1 MAEPDFD
8 VPGGP
13 NAGDFGAPPGGFS
26 GSGIGIGPNTLEVMQ
41 QNLPP
46 DLQAGDQGGLTLT
59 EAISLDKANA
69 ANFPEGTTAGIQA
82 AMRAHDFPEGTTAGI
97 QAAQQALQQENNPTL
112 SGILNNPTLSGIL
125 QLVKNNLPHAIIP
138 GAFALELVKGSGPTS
153 LQGIGELVFG
163 ELGVDNDG
171 NPDLDA
177 EAMDGAGASA
187 AYSPSP
193 ALPTS
198 SSALTDVVDDALGNT
213 ALDQDEESALAR
225 WQKLR
230 DLNPYQYSNVNPMQN
245 NVLVPTGFPATF
257 NTGGLASFSE
267 EVKKLE
273 DFGRN
278 GDVYVAH
285 VSPGDTVVPMG
296 VLNKNPLAKNL
307 LFGQIREM
315 GLTPEEFIVGSNL
328 TNVNPHTGLQEFF
341 FSNVFRSVKNA
352 VKKVAKVAK
361 KAAPVVL
368 PMAAA
373 YMGFPFLGSAFGAGT
388 VGASVMGSGIASLLS
403 GKDFKSSVKD
413 ALLAGGT
420 TALFSGAKGIYQSGP
435 SGFTG
440 GVKSAFTGMDPTG
453 SIISGGD
460 AEQLYK
466 ERWGEFGE
474 LLGLTDPTAGNTTAV
489 GQQFLGPG
497 PTPGNTTA
505 VGQQWPGPTAGNRPQ
520 HIPTSSAVQNI
531 PQAGT
536 SVTQK
541 LDAKN
546 LGEIQKIVNKIRG
559 ERSEGVAG
567 LLDRFYPSKIT
578 AEDVFKE
585 LPAHLQ
591 NVSATE
597 LKEAVAGMQPGLLE
611 QYGPSLALGS
621 LAAKQA
627 GLFDPEDVEQPTRGD
642 LAGVTS
648 GVTGAQ
654 LLEEDPSRYRI
665 EDLNPYR
672 YDYGNPLVETMY
684 AAHGGMADTSN
695 FPRRSLLVEGPGTER
710 SDSIPAMLSDGE
722 FVISAAGVRGAD
734 PSGKGDRSAGAQN
747 LYRMMRN
754 FEMRA

>member
-187 AYSPSP
+187 AYSP

-373 YMGFPFLGSAFGAGT
+373 YMGFPFLGSAFGSGT

-460 AEQLYK
+460 AEKLSK
-466 ERWGEFGE
+466 ERWGDFGE
-474 LLGLTDPTAGNTTAV
+474 LLGLTSDTPATPDSFFTSDLSPVGAKNSPPSHFLVGDGTNLAKRTLNGPSTALTSTASS
-489 GQQFLGPG
+489 GP
-497 PTPGNTTA
+497 PP
-505 VGQQWPGPTAGNRPQ
+505 
-520 HIPTSSAVQNI
+520 
-531 PQAGT
+531 
-536 SVTQK
+536 VTQRP
-541 LDAKN
+541 LLAKE
-546 LGEIQKIVNKIRG
+546 LGEIGTAFDKVRG
-559 ERSEGVAG
+559 QRSEGVAG
-567 LLDRFYPSKIT
+567 LLEKNFPSKIT
-578 AEDVFKE
+578 AADVANKI
-585 LPAHLQ
+585 PSHLQ
-591 NVSATE
+591 HVSATE